1 VVHREPVTDPRYPL
15 RRYTVDRAGPG
26 GVGQRLIREACH
38 RGDSAAVLLCHSRR
52 ATVVL
57 TRQFRLP
64 PLLNGHPDGRI
75 IEVPGG
81 LLDEQLPAEAARREV
96 LEETGF
102 RPAALRRVHVAYL
115 TPCLVTERVHLFVA
129 GYEDGERVSAGGG
142 VAAEGE
148 DIEVLELP
156 ARRVWQLAER
166 GEIVDGKTLLLL
178 YYAAAYGILPLPGAA
193 APEVATGSEA

>member
-15 RRYTVDRAGPG
+15 RRYTVDRPGPG

-52 ATVVL
+52 GTVVL

-64 PLLNGHPDGRI
+64 PLLNGHPDGQI

-81 LLDEQLPAEAARREV
+81 LLDQQPPAEAARREV
-96 LEETGF
+96 LEETGY
-102 RPAALRRVHVAYL
+102 RPAALRRVLVAYL

-129 GYEDGERVSAGGG
+129 GYEDYERVSTGGG

-148 DIEVLELP
+148 DIEVMELP
-156 ARRVWQLAER
+156 ARQVWQLAER

-178 YYAAAYGILPLPGAA
+178 YYAAAYGILPLPDAA
-193 APEVATGSEA
+193 APKVATGSAA